1 MRTNNNS
8 ENNHS
13 VMASVIPRI
22 HPLVSMIVEY
32 FKECDS
38 ASSSMFLRL
47 SKKRANSD
55 LIKIGVTKDRK
66 TERLETKNRKK
77 TQKERE
83 IDVQLSRLIPMC
95 SINEPT
101 DKIYWLCG
109 LHIDLV

>member
-13 VMASVIPRI
+13 VMASVIPRT
-22 HPLVSMIVEY
+22 HQLVYMIVEY

-38 ASSSMFLRL
+38 ASSSMFLPL
-47 SKKRANSD
+47 SKKRANKD

-66 TERLETKNRKK
+66 TKRLETKNRKK

-83 IDVQLSRLIPMC
+83 ICKSNKTNRNV
-95 SINEPT
+95 
-101 DKIYWLCG
+101 
-109 LHIDLV
+109 DLKPY